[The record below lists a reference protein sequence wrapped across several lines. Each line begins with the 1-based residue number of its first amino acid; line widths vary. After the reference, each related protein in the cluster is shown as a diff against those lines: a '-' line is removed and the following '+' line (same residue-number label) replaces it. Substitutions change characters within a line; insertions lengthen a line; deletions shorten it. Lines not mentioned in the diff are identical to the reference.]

1 MRRESRRQRRL
12 NSAATHPFDVI
23 DTAIDR
29 EEIGKRWFS
38 ELFENLSIFKPRR
51 SNRLLWDHYT
61 RLMMASESCSTSSSS
76 SGDDF
81 VPISFFASESDE
93 VTP

>member
-1 MRRESRRQRRL
+1 MSGFRAVRRESRRQRRL

-38 ELFENLSIFKPRR
+38 ELFEKSQHFQAASFQQAFVGPFYA
-51 SNRLLWDHYT
+51 SNDGFWKL
-61 RLMMASESCSTSSSS
+61 
-76 SGDDF
+76 
-81 VPISFFASESDE
+81 
-93 VTP
+93 